1 MLRALYLKNFAIID
15 EQYLT
20 FYNKFTVITG
30 ETGAGKSILVNALL
44 ILCGQKTDETILK
57 DKSQKAIIE
66 ANFNLNSTT
75 INEFLNE
82 HEIDKQHELILRR
95 EILPSGTTRQFIND
109 TPVNISTLKDIASLL
124 LDIHSQHQ
132 NVLLKQQ
139 IFQLQ
144 IIDAFAKTQ
153 AEVNQYKETFKKY
166 KETKQQLNL
175 LLAKQKEE
183 QQKTDYWHYQQK
195 EFELL
200 IHSAEEF
207 AEMEAECQSLQ
218 HSEEIL
224 ETLHEIHNNISQDE
238 LSLIDRLKNLSKNL
252 QSVSTK
258 FSKAHNWFERTESI
272 LSELKDLDYEIIH
285 TIDKIEA
292 NPAKLIE
299 LQRYIDYVYKLM
311 HKYKI
316 PSYSELIQLKAEIN
330 KKISLV
336 SRLDDEIEE
345 LKKQTEQLQHKVVLL
360 SEQLHTK
367 RAKAVATIKTPI
379 EEQLK
384 SLGMPHATLSIMLNK
399 LNEPIETGIT
409 HVQFLFS
416 ANPKVAPQPIDKI
429 ASGGELS
436 RLLLILKNLN
446 ANEDTPHTII
456 LDEADNGISGEI
468 AFKAGN
474 LMKNMA
480 LHKQVI
486 AITHLP
492 QIAAC
497 GDYHLFVEKII
508 APKGTNIQISYIK
521 ENRRIQEIAKLLSA
535 DKITPSAL
543 EQAQHLLS
551 ISHIS
556 HENPENA

>member
-15 EQYLT
+15 EQHLT
-20 FYNKFTVITG
+20 FNNKFTVITG

-44 ILCGQKTDETILK
+44 ILCGLKADETVLK

-66 ANFNLNSTT
+66 ATFNQDTAA
-75 INEFLNE
+75 INELLTE

-109 TPVNISTLKDIASLL
+109 TPVNITILKNIALLL

-132 NVLLKQQ
+132 NILLKQQ

-153 AEVNQYKETFKKY
+153 AELNQYKEIFKKY
-166 KETKQQLNL
+166 KEAKQQLSL

-183 QQKTDYWHYQQK
+183 QQKTDYWQYQQK

-207 AEMEAECQSLQ
+207 AEIEAEYLSLQ

-224 ETLHEIHNNISQDE
+224 ENLHEIHSNISENE
-238 LSLIDRLKNLSKNL
+238 LSLIDKFKNLSKVL
-252 QSVSTK
+252 QSVSAK
-258 FSKAHNWFERTESI
+258 YSKAFNWLERTESI
-272 LSELKDLDYEIIH
+272 LNELKDLDYEIVH

-292 NPAKLIE
+292 NPARFFE
-299 LQRYIDYVYKLM
+299 LQTHIDYVYKLM
-311 HKYKI
+311 HKYKTS
-316 PSYSELIQLKAEIN
+316 SYTELIQLKEEIN
-330 KKISLV
+330 KKLSLISH
-336 SRLDDEIEE
+336 LDDEIEH
-345 LKKQTEQLQHKVVLL
+345 LKKQTEQLQQKVITL
-360 SEQLHTK
+360 SLQLHTK
-367 RAKAVATIKTPI
+367 RAKAVAALKKPI

-384 SLGMPHATLSIMLNK
+384 SLGMPHASLSIILDK
-399 LNEPIETGIT
+399 LAEPIETGIT
-409 HVQFLFS
+409 YVQFLFS
-416 ANPKVAPQPIDKI
+416 ANPKISPQPIDKI

-436 RLLLILKNLN
+436 RLLLALKSLN
-446 ANEDTPHTII
+446 ASESTPYTII
-456 LDEADNGISGEI
+456 LDEADSGISGEI
-468 AFKAGN
+468 AFKAGI

-480 LHKQVI
+480 SHKQVI

-497 GDYHLFVEKII
+497 GDYHLFVEKISSQN
-508 APKGTNIQISYIK
+508 GTNIQISYIN
-521 ENRRIQEIAKLLSA
+521 ESQRVQEIAKLLSA
-535 DKITPSAL
+535 DKITPSAI

-551 ISHIS
+551 ISHQ
-556 HENPENA
+556 P